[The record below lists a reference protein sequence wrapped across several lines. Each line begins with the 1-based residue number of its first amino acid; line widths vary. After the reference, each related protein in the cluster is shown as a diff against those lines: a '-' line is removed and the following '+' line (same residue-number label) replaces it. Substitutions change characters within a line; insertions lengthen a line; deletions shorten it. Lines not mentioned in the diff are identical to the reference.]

1 MYNRELVVVIKVN
14 IIDSY
19 LQKQLFNS
27 KILIL
32 CKWMFFF
39 NEMSI
44 YFFHIWKDN
53 EFFFNS
59 IIIYYFIMRKFI
71 FYLI

>member
-1 MYNRELVVVIKVN
+1 MYNRELVVVIIVN
-14 IIDSY
+14 IIINSY

-39 NEMSI
+39 NEMST
-44 YFFHIWKDN
+44 YFFHI
-53 EFFFNS
+53 
-59 IIIYYFIMRKFI
+59 
-71 FYLI
+71 

>member
-19 LQKQLFNS
+19 LQKQLFNL

-44 YFFHIWKDN
+44 YFFHI
-53 EFFFNS
+53 
-59 IIIYYFIMRKFI
+59 
-71 FYLI
+71 